1 MSTKQDVDK
10 SVWRVVQHIK
20 DTVTK
25 NLVEATKNGTVA
37 GVEPAALE
45 RLVLLVNKSVDQG
58 YHTSVRQLDEAL
70 NTFQVNV
77 PPKSRIK
84 KKQ

>member
-1 MSTKQDVDK
+1 MSTKQDGDK

-20 DTVTK
+20 DTVAK
-25 NLVEATKNGTVA
+25 NLVEATKNGTVV

-45 RLVLLVNKSVDQG
+45 RLLLFFNKSVDQG

-70 NTFQVNV
+70 NTFQVSV